1 MTFIVPKAEI
11 NDPQEEFFLKENGL
25 MVLPKQNIRNF
36 RPVTDVMKSVKFADD
51 NFNRI
56 NHSDK

>member
-1 MTFIVPKAEI
+1 
-11 NDPQEEFFLKENGL
+11 